1 MAAWIRARLTL
12 DVDRGRDAGQEFAQA
27 AECG

>member
-1 MAAWIRARLTL
+1 MASRIRVRLTL

-27 AECG
+27 VECA